1 MNAVLHDKLS
11 NTLKIC
17 DLHYQRMI
25 FAWEQ
30 VNAHFPVNVN
40 KLESFSPFELALI
53 DQLIYRF
60 SKLQDIMGSRLFR
73 QVLEV
78 LGEDVSGIPF
88 IDILNKL
95 EKLGLIDNA
104 ETWINLRQTRNSISH
119 EYPFAMEEQA
129 EGLNLLIKDIGRL
142 SDIWFSF
149 KDYALARI
157 TKSE

>member
-1 MNAVLHDKLS
+1 MNAELHDKIE

-17 DLHYQRMI
+17 DMHYQRMI
-25 FAWEQ
+25 FAWGQ
-30 VNAHFPVNVN
+30 VNSNFPVDAH
-40 KLESFSPFELALI
+40 KLENFSPVELALI

-73 QVLEV
+73 QILDM

-95 EKLGLIDNA
+95 EKLGLIDYA

-119 EYPFAMEEQA
+119 EYPFAREEQA
-129 EGLNLLIKDIGRL
+129 EGLNLLIKDIDRL
-142 SDIWFSF
+142 SEIWFRLRT
-149 KDYALARI
+149 YALSRI
-157 TKSE
+157 S